1 MEAGRRTRAAFARP
15 GSIMTAP
22 SVKPIAARDRP
33 LWSVMIPTYNCGRY
47 LAETLRSVLAQ
58 DRGPDHM
65 HIEVVDH
72 ASTEDDPAAVVEE
85 IGKGR
90 VAFWRKEPN
99 EGAIANFN
107 ACISRSQ
114 GVLVHILHGDDYV
127 ADGFYRT
134 IERIAA
140 EFPEVGLY
148 ATRNF
153 TVDEDS
159 IVTGV
164 SRRIPALEAPTQCT
178 RPFFYE
184 TPVQFAGVVV
194 RRTAYEALGGFRP
207 DLIHAADCEMW
218 ARITHAHGSIL
229 APDVLAFYRVFSAND
244 TGRLA
249 QTAENVR
256 DYCRLASIFSSRY
269 SDFSDTDAR
278 TIASNRAWKQ
288 YRAFRLSGNEAA
300 ASANYDLWRE
310 LTPVTKRMKR
320 HVRTW
325 ATPLLQ
331 RNG

>member
-1 MEAGRRTRAAFARP
+1 
-15 GSIMTAP
+15 MTSP
-22 SVKPIAARDRP
+22 RIEPIAAGDRL
-33 LWSVMIPTYNCGRY
+33 LWSVMIPTFNCGRY

-58 DRGPDHM
+58 DRGPDQM

-85 IGKGR
+85 VGKGR

-107 ACISRSQ
+107 ACVARSR

-127 ADGFYRT
+127 ADGFYQT
-134 IERIAA
+134 IEQMAA
-140 EFPEVGLY
+140 ENPELGLY
-148 ATRNF
+148 ATRHF
-153 TVDEDS
+153 LVDEES

-164 SRRIPALEAPTQCT
+164 SRRVPALEAPTRCT
-178 RPFFYE
+178 KPFFYE
-184 TPVQFAGVVV
+184 TPVQFAGVVA

-207 DLIHAADCEMW
+207 ELVHTADCEMW
-218 ARITHAHGSIL
+218 ARITHARGGTL
-229 APDVLAFYRVFSAND
+229 ARDVLAFYRVFSGSD
-244 TGRLA
+244 TSRLA

-269 SDFSDTDAR
+269 SDFSDRTAR
-278 TIASNRAWKQ
+278 TKASNLAWKQ
-288 YRAFRLSGNEAA
+288 HRKFKLSGNEAA

-320 HVRTW
+320 HVWTW

-331 RNG
+331 RNR